1 MSVKGNDEQTEVLQ
15 TLKRQLLNLRVKGK
29 KIMLPFQE
37 GWIIS
42 IKSTLQLFDHLQSA
56 YKVSYMFT
64 HRLSQDVLEST
75 FSQIRG
81 LGNFYDHPTPAEF
94 DNRVRL
100 LFFGNVRLQNR
111 FSPVCAS
118 ADNSC
123 APLCSLLK
131 KQPTSFAL
139 PSSFSHQEETCKL
152 CLKEATAIDIGMGEM
167 YKEGLCYFAGYLA
180 FKHLKS
186 YPDLGERTSLVNVA
200 LLPKWLSAVSKGG
213 LINPS
218 ERLLSAVKD
227 FEEEFFAFN
236 GSRDIH
242 TCCNSLDKLVERI
255 RKRGSSETI
264 PLDVIQS
271 YAKCRS
277 IIRMRFLAQSITVVG
292 PTTARKTRKKI
303 RRIVK

>member
-81 LGNFYDHPTPAEF
+81 LGSFYDHPTPAEF

-118 ADNSC
+118 DDNSC

-131 KQPTSFAL
+131 KQPTSFAALFSFVPL
-139 PSSFSHQEETCKL
+139 PVIVLPRSNK
-152 CLKEATAIDIGMGEM
+152 
-167 YKEGLCYFAGYLA
+167 GYWIR
-180 FKHLKS
+180 
-186 YPDLGERTSLVNVA
+186 D
-200 LLPKWLSAVSKGG
+200 KW
-213 LINPS
+213 I
-218 ERLLSAVKD
+218 
-227 FEEEFFAFN
+227 
-236 GSRDIH
+236 
-242 TCCNSLDKLVERI
+242 
-255 RKRGSSETI
+255 I
-264 PLDVIQS
+264 P
-271 YAKCRS
+271 
-277 IIRMRFLAQSITVVG
+277 
-292 PTTARKTRKKI
+292 
-303 RRIVK
+303 